1 MTNTLHS
8 LLWFCF
14 LLGPIPDGA
23 NVVVWVK
30 DTEQIEN
37 ASVES
42 KRVKILVQTNE
53 GVDIRPVVWFII
65 SLE

>member
-14 LLGPIPDGA
+14 LLGPIPNGA
-23 NVVVWVK
+23 DVVVQVK
-30 DTEQIEN
+30 DIEQIEN
-37 ASVES
+37 ALVES
-42 KRVKILVQTNE
+42 KRVNILVQTNE